1 MSRLESIA
9 VAFSILAAFSGA
21 GAQSPPPSAS
31 PPVAAVTPAQKGT
44 ESPIRANR
52 DAATTADARRC
63 LEFPI
68 NLEVIKCAEK
78 YLQRRR
84 NG

>member
-1 MSRLESIA
+1 MSRLETIV
-9 VAFSILAAFSGA
+9 VAFSVIVAFSSA

-31 PPVAAVTPAQKGT
+31 APAPAVTPAEKAPA
-44 ESPIRANR
+44 SPIRANR
-52 DAATTADARRC
+52 DASTTADARGC
-63 LEFPI
+63 LEFPT
-68 NLEVIKCAEK
+68 NLEIIKCAEK